1 MEAASLLQEQ
11 AAPCRNSG
19 SLEGA
24 VAPPLIQ
31 VVQTLLSVY
40 LSWAVLLVEYTQ
52 VAALALAP
60 APAPALGLARLSDPV
75 RMALT

>member
-1 MEAASLLQEQ
+1 
-11 AAPCRNSG
+11 
-19 SLEGA
+19 

-60 APAPALGLARLSDPV
+60 APAPAPALGLARLSDPV